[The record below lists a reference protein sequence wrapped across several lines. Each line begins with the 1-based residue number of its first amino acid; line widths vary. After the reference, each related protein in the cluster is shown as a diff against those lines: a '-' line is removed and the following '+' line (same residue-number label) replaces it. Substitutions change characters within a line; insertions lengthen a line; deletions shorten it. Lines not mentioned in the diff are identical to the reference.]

1 MGDLDFGNEHNSDL
15 RDEFSN
21 NLGEYSTENVVNPKL
36 EKIFSQKVDGLPTIL
51 ENSTQEAIGNLQ
63 MVKNKTHSK
72 KHSEIIDMS
81 YKTR

>member
-1 MGDLDFGNEHNSDL
+1 MGELDFGNEHNSDL

-51 ENSTQEAIGNLQ
+51 ENST
-63 MVKNKTHSK
+63 
-72 KHSEIIDMS
+72 
-81 YKTR
+81 